1 MLQLCD
7 IMKGEVIFVTD
18 FTFIKN
24 EKIQNQ
30 IKFAITIDEMKN
42 IFRRNLLADG
52 SRRENDAEHSWH
64 LAMLAM
70 ILEEYSAEK
79 VDIERVLKIAL
90 IHDLIEVYAG
100 DTFAY
105 DAKGNEDKH
114 EREIQAAEKLFGMLD
129 PVQGREIRELWD
141 EFEAMETA
149 ESKYANAIDR
159 IQPLILNYL
168 TDGHTWKMG
177 DVTSDKIYKRMDIIR
192 TATPEL
198 WHIVEGIINT
208 SIKAGILKP

>member
-1 MLQLCD
+1 M
-7 IMKGEVIFVTD
+7 TD

>member
-1 MLQLCD
+1 M
-7 IMKGEVIFVTD
+7 TD

-24 EKIQNQ
+24 EKIHNQ

-114 EREIQAAEKLFGMLD
+114 EREIQAADKLFGMLD
-129 PVQGREIRELWD
+129 PVQGAEIRGLWD

-192 TATPEL
+192 TATPDL

>member
-1 MLQLCD
+1 M
-7 IMKGEVIFVTD
+7 TD

-24 EKIQNQ
+24 EKIYNQ

-129 PVQGREIRELWD
+129 PVQGAEIRGLWD